1 MFYELLMIIFKS
13 DLKELV
19 MYFIEEYKKNSLKST
34 IPIEIFELYI
44 ENDESIYLDILSLN
58 ALIKKYFH
66 LTRKLLKFKVC
77 IEFLNKPPPNE
88 YNLAWINKYHVYSK
102 KK

>member
-44 ENDESIYLDILSLN
+44 KNDESICLDILSLN

-66 LTRKLLKFKVC
+66 LPRKILKFKAC
-77 IEFLNKPPPNE
+77 KEFLLIVKFLLILLKMKD
-88 YNLAWINKYHVYSK
+88 YIDK
-102 KK
+102 

>member
-44 ENDESIYLDILSLN
+44 KNDESICLD
-58 ALIKKYFH
+58 F
-66 LTRKLLKFKVC
+66 KFKC
-77 IEFLNKPPPNE
+77 FNKK
-88 YNLAWINKYHVYSK
+88 IFSFTK
-102 KK
+102 KNIKI